1 MSSCLIERHTRS
13 MNTLSIQR
21 PRRSVEIRMP
31 AGCRHTGEGGLVN
44 WLPWSVLKMAGRP
57 KPRECLL

>member
-1 MSSCLIERHTRS
+1 MSSCLIERHRRS

-21 PRRSVEIRMP
+21 LAPIHGDSH
-31 AGCRHTGEGGLVN
+31 AGGLPSYLVT

-57 KPRECLL
+57 KPRERLL

>member
-1 MSSCLIERHTRS
+1 M

-21 PRRSVEIRMP
+21 PAPIRGDSH
-31 AGCRHTGEGGLVN
+31 AGGLPSYLVT

-57 KPRECLL
+57 KPRERLL